1 MNLNKILFQSKTD
14 ERGSLVI
21 LEENKQIPFEV
32 KRLYY
37 MFGMDSEQRRGF
49 HAHKE
54 LIQMAFVIQGQCKM
68 LMDDGVDKV
77 DVSLNSPQSGIL
89 IEPMVWHEMYDF
101 SADCVLIILANDVYD
116 ESDYIRDY
124 KKFIELSEK

>member
-1 MNLNKILFQSKTD
+1 MNLDKILFQSKTD

-21 LEENKQIPFEV
+21 LEENKEIPFQV

-37 MFGMDSEQRRGF
+37 MYGIDSEQRRGF
-49 HAHKE
+49 HAHIA
-54 LIQMAFVIQGQCKM
+54 LTQMAIVIKGHCKM
-68 LMDDGVDKV
+68 LMDDGKNKV
-77 DVSLNSPQSGIL
+77 NVYLNSPDKGIL

-101 SADCVLIILANDVYD
+101 SSDCVLMVIADDVYY

-124 KKFIELSEK
+124 KKFIELSGK